1 MLKEYEMKYL
11 LMIATLFTLAL
22 HAQTATPP
30 TLGDGSIGNPYQIAT
45 LNNLY
50 WIEQNSNVWGDNFI
64 QTADINASSTSSWNG
79 GQGWHSIGYSGT
91 SFTGIY
97 DGNGHSILS
106 LTSSY
111 PQYSGEYVGL
121 FGYVGT
127 GAEIKNLNLVGGSLT
142 ANDKIGGLA
151 GTVYQATVT
160 NCHSSVD
167 IIGGGTAGGLIGWSQ
182 LSTITSCSAT
192 GTVWGW
198 SNLGGLIGY
207 SWHDTLVSNCF
218 ATGLVS
224 ASSTAGGLIGII
236 EESVV
241 KMCYATGNVQSYSA
255 SISNDRFGGFTGYA
269 MGLNGM
275 ALIENS
281 YALGNVS
288 CTFSG
293 DYIYSSM
300 MGGFVGYNYQTPV
313 VNCYSKGTAVGN
325 GFVGGFSGRIITGGT
340 YASTNCF
347 WDTQTSGLSSSAD
360 GTGKTTAQMKTQSTF
375 TGWDFSTPVWD
386 IVSGAAYP
394 FLSWQYSVNLSV
406 ISNPAQG
413 GTVTGAGEFPP
424 STPVTITAT
433 PNSGFTFINWTKSGA
448 GTIVNPNS
456 PTTTFI
462 VAAEAADI
470 TANFQAQLYTLTM
483 SSNNILYGTA
493 TDNTGTGPYSA
504 GTVVSITA
512 VPESGYAFT
521 GWTSSGGGTFGNINS
536 LTTTFTMPGEN
547 VTVTANFD
555 MGYSLAVQPDDPAG
569 GTAAD
574 ITGNSPYAENT
585 VVNIQAAPSTD
596 FRFLYWTS
604 SGGGTFGDENALTT
618 TFTMPAENITLT
630 ACFAEEFD
638 LTINV
643 NNVSMGSASDLTAGS
658 PYIENTDISIQAS
671 PQDGYI
677 FTKWTSSG
685 GSIAD
690 ITSPVTTFTMP
701 GSNVT
706 VTANFAVEFSSG
718 SGTELDPYLIS
729 TPYEL
734 NNIRNYTGSLHSDKY
749 FRQTADISLMEYSNW
764 EPIGKIGTE
773 FNQSFYGNYDGT
785 GYSITNLT
793 IDQTGTTDLGLFG
806 VLKDGS
812 ITEVNIIDGVIISDD
827 SRNGLIAGY
836 CYLGSITGSTSSG
849 IINAQGGEAG
859 GVTGRNLEGAIEN
872 CSSSASVSGAFSV
885 GGIAGANESGTIIS
899 CSSTGT
905 ISGTN
910 VGVGGLVGQNSTGN
924 VTGSYSSGN
933 VSGRGLVGGFV
944 GTNFSSGTINGCY
957 STGNVE
963 CTGTGGL
970 GIKTG
975 GFAGE
980 NFDSEITN
988 SYSTG
993 TVTGSD
999 DYTGGF
1005 AGYNYQQ
1012 DISSLIDNCYSKG
1025 SVSGSGITGGFCAYN
1040 NSTITHCF
1048 WDTDIS
1054 GSASSSGGS
1063 GRTTAEMNSYSTF
1076 EPAGWDFKYL
1086 TADGTGDI
1094 WYIDTINNSKYPW
1107 LAWQNLPLQPA
1118 TSYAISSTQSSA
1130 TLSWDGALGATYDVY
1145 SSDDPNK
1152 IFPDEWYLEASGVTD
1167 PDWVDNNVSSVR
1179 GKFYRTVVVY
1189 PY

>member
-1 MLKEYEMKYL
+1 MKYL

-30 TLGDGSIGNPYQIAT
+30 ALGDGSSGNPYQIAT

-50 WIEQNSNVWGDNFI
+50 WIEQNSNVWDDNFI
-64 QTADINASSTSSWNG
+64 QTANINAASTSSWNG
-79 GQGWHSIGYSGT
+79 GQGWHSIGYSGNP
-91 SFTGIY
+91 FTGIY

-142 ANDKIGGLA
+142 ANDRIGGLA
-151 GTVYQATVT
+151 GLVYGATIT
-160 NCHSSVD
+160 NCHSSVN
-167 IIGGGTAGGLIGWSQ
+167 ITGGNTAGSLIGWSQ

-198 SNLGGLIGY
+198 SNLGGLIGI
-207 SWHDTLVSNCF
+207 SWQDVLISDCF
-218 ATGLVS
+218 ATGTIS
-224 ASSTAGGLIGII
+224 ASSRAGGLIGYI
-236 EESVV
+236 EESVI
-241 KMCYATGNVQSYSA
+241 KKCYATGNIQSYSS
-255 SISNDRFGGFTGYA
+255 SISNDSFGGFTGYI

-275 ALIENS
+275 ALIEDS
-281 YALGNVS
+281 YATGNVS
-288 CTFSG
+288 CTISG
-293 DYIYSSM
+293 DYTYSYM
-300 MGGFVGYNYQTPV
+300 MGGFVGYNYRSPLI
-313 VNCYSKGTAVGN
+313 NCYSTGSAIGN
-325 GFVGGFSGRIITGGT
+325 DNVGGFSGKVITGGT

-347 WDTQTSGLSSSAD
+347 WDTQKSGLSTSAD
-360 GTGKTTAQMKTQSTF
+360 GIGKTTAQMKTQSTF
-375 TGWDFSTPVWD
+375 TGWDFSTPVWE

-394 FLSWQYSVNLSV
+394 FLSWQYSVSLAIN
-406 ISNPAQG
+406 SNPSQG

-433 PNSGFTFINWTKSGA
+433 PNSGFTFINWTNSGS

-456 PTTTFI
+456 ASTTFI
-462 VAAEAADI
+462 MTTEAAAI

-483 SSNNILYGTA
+483 SSSNILYGTA

-504 GTVVSITA
+504 GTIVSITA
-512 VPESGYAFT
+512 VPESGYVFT
-521 GWTSSGGGTFGNINS
+521 GWESSGGGSFGNVN
-536 LTTTFTMPGEN
+536 LETTTFTMPGEN
-547 VTVTANFD
+547 VTVTAGFAQ
-555 MGYSLAVQPDDPAG
+555 GYDLSVIPDDPAHG
-569 GTAAD
+569 SAIDYTDDNPYTEGSV
-574 ITGNSPYAENT
+574 IT
-585 VVNIQAAPSTD
+585 IIAAPAAGYE
-596 FRFLYWTS
+596 FQYWTS
-604 SGGGTFGDENALTT
+604 SGGGTFDNESEIIT
-618 TFTMPAENITLT
+618 TFTMPAQNVTLT
-630 ACFAEEFD
+630 ANFYAVYD
-638 LTINV
+638 LTVTV
-643 NNVSMGSASDLTAGS
+643 NNPGMGSATDLTGSNPYPAGF
-658 PYIENTDISIQAS
+658 PISIQAV
-671 PQDGYI
+671 PEAGYI
-677 FTKWTSSG
+677 FTKWTSTG
-685 GSIAD
+685 GSIHD
-690 ITSPVTTFTMP
+690 ITSPVTFFAMTD
-701 GSNVT
+701 GDVIL
-706 VTANFAVEFSSG
+706 TANFAVEFSGG
-718 SGTELDPYLIS
+718 SGTDLDPWLIS

-734 NNIRNYTGSLHSDKY
+734 NNIRNYTGALHSDKY
-749 FRQTADISLMEYSNW
+749 FRQTADISLINYSNW

-773 FNQSFYGNYDGT
+773 FNQSFYGNYDGA
-785 GYSITNLT
+785 GYSITSLS
-793 IDQTGTTDLGLFG
+793 IDRTGTPDLGLFG
-806 VLKDGS
+806 VLKEGS

-899 CSSTGT
+899 CGSTGT

-910 VGVGGLVGQNSTGN
+910 VGIGGLVGQNSTGN
-924 VTGSYSSGN
+924 IYESYSSGN
-933 VSGRGLVGGFV
+933 VTGRGLVGGFV
-944 GTNFSSGTINGCY
+944 GSNFSSGTINECY

-980 NFDSEITN
+980 NFDSEINN
-988 SYSTG
+988 SYSMG
-993 TVTGSD
+993 RVTGSD
-999 DYTGGF
+999 NYTGGF

-1012 DISSLIDNCYSKG
+1012 DLSSLIDNCYSKG

-1040 NSTITHCF
+1040 NSTITDCF
-1048 WDTDIS
+1048 WDTDLS
-1054 GSASSSGGS
+1054 GLTSSSGGS
-1063 GRTTAEMNSYSTF
+1063 GGTTAEMNSYSTF